1 MRNLFLLIYK
11 FHVFLVFLV
20 LFGFSFFL
28 LVSENRFQR
37 ASFLGS
43 SNATI
48 AGIQARISGWRS
60 YLNLYEINE
69 QLAATNTD
77 LYNKDYTNFLP
88 LSDHYAII
96 EDTMYRRRFKYRTA
110 RVINNS
116 VHRQKNFITLDRGS
130 RQGITPEMGVVYQ
143 GAMVGVVKE
152 VSEHFAVVTP
162 ILNNSFNAS
171 VRMKGSGEFG
181 ILRWDGRDEQI
192 AWVENIPKHVR
203 VQQGDTVMSSGFSTY
218 FPPDILVGTVEVHE
232 IREGDNFHT
241 MSVRLFTQF
250 RKLQYV
256 EVVENLLEKEQ
267 RSVEAQA
274 EEDGN

>member
-1 MRNLFLLIYK
+1 MRNLFLIIYK
-11 FHVFLVFLV
+11 FHVFLIFLV

-28 LVSENRFQR
+28 LVSENSFQR

-48 AGIQARISGWRS
+48 AGIQAKISDWRS

-69 QLAATNTD
+69 QLAAANTD

-96 EDTMYRRRFKYRTA
+96 EDTLHQRRFKYHTA

-130 RQGITPEMGVVYQ
+130 RQGIRPEMGVIYQ

-162 ILNNSFNAS
+162 ILNNTFTGS

-192 AWVENIPKHVR
+192 AWAENIPKHVR
-203 VQQGDTVMSSGFSTY
+203 IEKGDTLISSGFSTY
-218 FPPDILVGTVEVHE
+218 FPPDVLVGTVDSHE

-241 MSVRLFTQF
+241 ISVKLFTQF

-256 EVVENLLEKEQ
+256 NVVENLLQKEQ
-267 RSVEAQA
+267 QLIEAQA